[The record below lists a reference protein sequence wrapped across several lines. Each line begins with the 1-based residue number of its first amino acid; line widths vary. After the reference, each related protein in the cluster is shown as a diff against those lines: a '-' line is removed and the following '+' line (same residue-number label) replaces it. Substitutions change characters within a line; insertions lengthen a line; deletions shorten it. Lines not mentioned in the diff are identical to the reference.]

1 MIYPEIKINFGKSST
16 FKHEAT
22 DFSFLSEHSK
32 FNTGGIHVEKNK
44 MIAPVIDLSMLDL
57 TKNTPITPAL
67 NNFIFNQKDLS
78 VGTKNLTNVSLK
90 MKNLS
95 IVHGWIDVE

>member
-22 DFSFLSEHSK
+22 EFSFLSENSK

-44 MIAPVIDLSMLDL
+44 MITPIIDLSMLDLNL
-57 TKNTPITPAL
+57 TKNTPITPA
-67 NNFIFNQKDLS
+67 
-78 VGTKNLTNVSLK
+78 
-90 MKNLS
+90 
-95 IVHGWIDVE
+95 